1 MAENYASSIYKNL
14 LANIKTVIKGKDKE
28 ISFLLAAVLCGGHVL
43 IEDVP
48 GTGKTV
54 LCKALAQSLDF
65 SFSRLQCTSDLLPGD
80 ITGIDIFD
88 PAERKFKFQPG
99 PIFSNVVLADEINR
113 ATPKTQSALLECMS
127 ENQAT
132 IGRNTYLMQNP
143 FIVLATQ
150 NPIEF
155 QGTFPLPEAQLDRF
169 LIKMSIG
176 YPSAEAE
183 VLMLKSQLTEH
194 PLDKLAP
201 CASKDLFIKARETV
215 RQVAIADC
223 LHEYI
228 TAIVRQTRTEA
239 SVLLGASPRGSQALC
254 LYSRAIAAVQGR
266 MNVLPDDIKLAAPF
280 VLRHRIISNSGKPE
294 DIIGSILNSVP
305 VPI

>member
-1 MAENYASSIYKNL
+1 MAENYASSIYKKL

-28 ISFLLAAVLCGGHVL
+28 ISFFLAAVLCGGHVL

-127 ENQAT
+127 ESQAT
-132 IGRNTYLMQNP
+132 IGRNTYLMPNP

-183 VLMLKSQLTEH
+183 VLMLKSQLSEH
-194 PLDKLAP
+194 PLDKLEP
-201 CASKDLFIKARETV
+201 CASKDMFIKAREAI
-215 RQVAIADC
+215 RQVAVADC

-228 TAIVRQTRTEA
+228 TAIVRQTRAEA
-239 SVLLGASPRGSQALC
+239 SVLLGASPRGSQALS
-254 LYSRAIAAVQGR
+254 LYSRAIASVQGR

-280 VLRHRIISNSGKPE
+280 VLRHRIISNSANPE
-294 DIIGSILNSVP
+294 EIINNILNSVP